1 MLKKILILIM
11 MLGNFAFGKDSYNLV
26 QEGSYRLKSSK
37 HLVHEIGA
45 LNENNKVNIL
55 VEIPAGTNG
64 KWEVNKE
71 TGDLEWE
78 FKKGKPRVVQYLP
91 YIGNYGMIPQTL
103 SAKEEGG
110 DGDPLDVIL
119 LGETVQRGSLVEGK
133 IIGVMLMKDNGET
146 DDKLIAVA
154 KDSVFESI
162 NSIEDLNKEFPGVL
176 TILQTWFT
184 NYKGPN
190 EDMRVIGFS
199 GEKEANKI
207 LNSAMKEYKKY
218 N

>member
-1 MLKKILILIM
+1 
-11 MLGNFAFGKDSYNLV
+11 
-26 QEGSYRLKSSK
+26 
-37 HLVHEIGA
+37 
-45 LNENNKVNIL
+45 
-55 VEIPAGTNG
+55 
-64 KWEVNKE
+64 
-71 TGDLEWE
+71 
-78 FKKGKPRVVQYLP
+78 
-91 YIGNYGMIPQTL
+91 MIPQTL

-154 KDSVFESI
+154 KDSIFESI

-199 GEKEANKI
+199 EEKEANKI